1 MYIYFSFLAW
11 YYFEESQYVVGEEAG
26 SLTVRIHREGY
37 YDEMADRSV
46 GKYPNM

>member
-1 MYIYFSFLAW
+1 MYICFSFLAR

-37 YDEMADRSV
+37 HDEVADGSV
-46 GKYPNM
+46 GK